1 MRRTM
6 IRKRSARRDD
16 SYEENVTETERRSR
30 RTTSVSISEEILYS
44 EHDRQRETPDRSAEI
59 ALDGGSMRAI
69 PRPGGDSTAE
79 PDA

>member
-1 MRRTM
+1 MERT
-6 IRKRSARRDD
+6 IVRKRSARRDD
-16 SYEENVTETERRSR
+16 SYEENVTNTEKRSR

-44 EHDRQRETPDRSAEI
+44 ERDRQRETPDGSAEI
-59 ALDGGSMRAI
+59 APDTGSMRAI